1 MTDEVAMLPGPRDLP
16 RVVFE
21 VLDGIIPDREAVYV
35 SVPITTGKRFLD
47 WRRGRGAA
55 LAPSDQQYRD
65 EHRVH
70 VVEPNREQVA
80 PVVQRIRERLGRIVI
95 DPTALGDVSG
105 WAQSDYHRFWT
116 GVIERYVHTVVFL
129 NGWEYSS
136 GCPHEFLAAIRVGAE
151 LLREDL
157 APLRLDEGE
166 RQIREAIAHL
176 DDDVLSTVP
185 LRDALQELHR
195 LTEPGDGR
203 VRPS

>member
-1 MTDEVAMLPGPRDLP
+1 
-16 RVVFE
+16 
-21 VLDGIIPDREAVYV
+21 
-35 SVPITTGKRFLD
+35 
-47 WRRGRGAA
+47 
-55 LAPSDQQYRD
+55 
-65 EHRVH
+65 
-70 VVEPNREQVA
+70 
-80 PVVQRIRERLGRIVI
+80 VI

-116 GVIERYVHTVVFL
+116 GVIERYAHTVVFL

-136 GCPHEFLAAIRVGAE
+136 GCTHEFLAAIRVGAE

-166 RQIREAIAHL
+166 RRIREAIAHL